1 MARPERVTAIVSQNG
16 NAYEV
21 GLGDAWAPIRRY
33 WTNPSRENR
42 DAIGAVLNAEGMKR
56 EYSSGIAD
64 PSLISPE
71 SFTLD
76 AALLAR
82 PGNVDIQLDL
92 FLDYANNVRLYPAFQ
107 EYFRKWAPP
116 LLAIWGKRDPY
127 FIPAGA
133 EAFRRD
139 NPNAV
144 VRFLD
149 TGHFALETHLNEV
162 AEAMHHFLQ
171 ANVIDAGDT
180 GAATPHASAGR

>member
-1 MARPERVTAIVSQNG
+1 
-16 NAYEV
+16 
-21 GLGDAWAPIRRY
+21 
-33 WTNPSRENR
+33 
-42 DAIGAVLNAEGMKR
+42 MKR
-56 EYSSGIAD
+56 EYSQGIAD

-76 AALLAR
+76 GALLER

-92 FLDYANNVRLYPAFQ
+92 FLDYANNVCLYPTFQ
-107 EYFRKWAPP
+107 EYFREWTPP
-116 LLAIWGKRDPY
+116 LLAIWGKYDPY
-127 FIPAGA
+127 FVPAGA

-162 AEAMHHFLQ
+162 AEAMHHFLR
-171 ANVIDAGDT
+171 ANIIEAGDARAVT
-180 GAATPHASAGR
+180 PYTAGAAR